1 MECQGD
7 VFLGDNDVCFQSSRI
22 EVHVKRS
29 ASKSLSSKIAINV
42 YPIPLFLPCYL
53 VFLYRDV
60 VVGWKSDQTFP

>member
-1 MECQGD
+1 M
-7 VFLGDNDVCFQSSRI
+7 CFQNSRI

-29 ASKSLSSKIAINV
+29 ASKSLSLKIAINV
-42 YPIPLFLPCYL
+42 YPIPFFLPCYL